1 MVMSPGGNVVCL
13 AHSGSGLPL
22 KAVVPL
28 SPSVIPSLRTVTVTG
43 DAPGFTTRIG
53 IAAVSP
59 GVSVSGSGGTETAI
73 ERRPDGP
80 GVGEDP
86 AETPS
91 GTATMPAAI
100 AMMPASHPL
109 PHLRLVCY
117 PTITS
122 SWAWLCR

>member
-1 MVMSPGGNVVCL
+1 MAMSPGGKAVRP
-13 AHSGSGLPL
+13 AQSGSGLPV

-28 SPSVIPSLRTVTVTG
+28 SPRFIPSLFTVTVTG

-59 GVSVSGSGGTETAI
+59 GVSVTGSGGTETAI
-73 ERRPDGP
+73 ERGPVRPGA
-80 GVGEDP
+80 GEDA

-109 PHLRLVCY
+109 PHLPLVCY
-117 PTITS
+117 SSIMC
-122 SWAWLCR
+122 SWAWPCT